1 MNAGQHGRDV
11 QIREEDEIEKMKG
24 TKTTLM
30 QLQCS
35 LPKKIIITAGI
46 MFALIMLVYYCNI
59 PNPNMILIAGLV
71 LCSALFG
78 FGGGV
83 VAAVIMLGYT
93 LFFFS
98 TDNSFTQFTPE
109 NMQKVIVSL
118 IGIVADMLLVC
129 SLKQTEI
136 KEFNKIDS
144 LTKELHRENEI
155 LQYMSMTD
163 ALTGIRNRMAL
174 RHSYDSYQGHE
185 VSVMML
191 DINDFKIK
199 NDTYGHDE
207 GDRVLIETGKLLSE
221 TFGEDHCYRY
231 GGDEFLVIVPDI
243 SETEFREKLESMKQK
258 SVVMG
263 DSKTVF
269 SVGYA
274 HALLKDPDMLRE
286 LISKADERMYEEK
299 NRCRNHEN

>member
-1 MNAGQHGRDV
+1 
-11 QIREEDEIEKMKG
+11 MKES
-24 TKTTLM
+24 KTTLM

-35 LPKKIIITAGI
+35 LPKKIIITTAI
-46 MFALIMLVYYCNI
+46 MFALILFVYHFNI

-78 FGGGV
+78 FGGGI
-83 VAAVIMLGYT
+83 VAAAIMLGYT

-109 NMQKVIVSL
+109 NLQKVIVSL
-118 IGIVADMLLVC
+118 VGIVVDMVLVC

-136 KEFNKIDS
+136 KEFNKIAA
-144 LTKELHRENEI
+144 LTKELHRENEK

-174 RHSYDSYQGHE
+174 RQDYDSYQGHE
-185 VSVMML
+185 VTVMMI
-191 DINDFKIK
+191 DINDFKLK

-207 GDRVLIETGKLLSE
+207 GDRVLKETGKLLSE

-243 SETEFREKLESMKQK
+243 SEKEFREKLDSAKQK
-258 SVVMG
+258 ENVSMD
-263 DSKTVF
+263 DSKVSF
-269 SVGYA
+269 SAGYV
-274 HALLKDPDMLRE
+274 HAFLKDSDMLRS
-286 LISKADERMYEEK
+286 LISKADEKMYDEK
-299 NRCRNHEN
+299 QKRK

>member
-1 MNAGQHGRDV
+1 
-11 QIREEDEIEKMKG
+11 MKES
-24 TKTTLM
+24 KTTLM

-35 LPKKIIITAGI
+35 LPKKIIITTAI
-46 MFALIMLVYYCNI
+46 MFALILFVYHFNI

-78 FGGGV
+78 FGGGI
-83 VAAVIMLGYT
+83 VAAAIMLGYT

-109 NMQKVIVSL
+109 NLQKVIVSL
-118 IGIVADMLLVC
+118 VGIVVDMVLVC

-136 KEFNKIDS
+136 KEFNKIAA
-144 LTKELHRENEI
+144 LTKELHRENEK

-174 RHSYDSYQGHE
+174 RQDYDSYQGHE
-185 VSVMML
+185 VTVMML
-191 DINDFKIK
+191 DINDFKLK

-207 GDRVLIETGKLLSE
+207 GDRVLKEIGKLLSE

-243 SETEFREKLESMKQK
+243 SEKEFREKLDSAKQK
-258 SVVMG
+258 ENVSMD
-263 DSKTVF
+263 DSKVSF
-269 SVGYA
+269 SAGYV
-274 HALLKDPDMLRE
+274 HAFLKDSDMLRS
-286 LISKADERMYEEK
+286 LISKADEKMYDEK
-299 NRCRNHEN
+299 QKRK

>member
-1 MNAGQHGRDV
+1 
-11 QIREEDEIEKMKG
+11 
-24 TKTTLM
+24 M

-35 LPKKIIITAGI
+35 LPKKIIITTGI
-46 MFALIMLVYYCNI
+46 MFALILLVYYCNI

-78 FGGGV
+78 FGGGI

-98 TDNSFTQFTPE
+98 TDYSFTQFTPE

-118 IGIVADMLLVC
+118 IGIVVDMLLVC

-136 KEFNKIDS
+136 KEFNKIDA

-174 RHSYDSYQGHE
+174 RRDYDSYQDHE
-185 VSVMML
+185 VTVMML
-191 DINDFKIK
+191 DINDFKQK

-207 GDRVLIETGKLLSE
+207 GDRVLVETGKLLSE

-231 GGDEFLVIVPDI
+231 GGDEFLVIVPDV
-243 SETEFREKLESMKQK
+243 SETEFSEKLESMRQK
-258 SVVMG
+258 GSVLMG
-263 DSKTVF
+263 DSKVSF
-269 SVGYA
+269 AAGYV
-274 HALLKDPDMLRE
+274 HELLKDPDMLRK

-299 NRCRNHEN
+299 HQRR

>member
-1 MNAGQHGRDV
+1 M
-11 QIREEDEIEKMKG
+11 IEGERMKLTG
-24 TKTTLM
+24 DQKESGTTLM

-46 MFALIMLVYYCNI
+46 MFALILLVYYCNI

-78 FGGGV
+78 FGGGI
-83 VAAVIMLGYT
+83 VAALIMLGYT

-98 TDNSFTQFTPE
+98 TDYSFTQFTPE
-109 NMQKVIVSL
+109 NMQKVVVSL
-118 IGIVADMLLVC
+118 IGIVVDMVLVC

-136 KEFNKIDS
+136 KEFNKIGS

-174 RHSYDSYQGHE
+174 RHSYDSYQDHE
-185 VSVMML
+185 VTVMML
-191 DINDFKIK
+191 DINDFKLK

-207 GDRVLIETGKLLSE
+207 GDRVLVETGKLLSN
-221 TFGEDHCYRY
+221 TFGEEHCYRY

-243 SETEFREKLESMKQK
+243 SETEFKDKLENMKQNG
-258 SVVMG
+258 SVQMG
-263 DSKTVF
+263 DSEVSF
-269 SVGYA
+269 SAGYT
-274 HALLKDPDMLRE
+274 HAFLKEPGMLRK
-286 LISKADERMYEEK
+286 LISEADERMYKEK
-299 NRCRNHEN
+299 QSRR

>member
-1 MNAGQHGRDV
+1 MQDSTDCMLRSDKRKK
-11 QIREEDEIEKMKG
+11 QTKMKE

-46 MFALIMLVYYCNI
+46 MFALILLVYYCNI

-78 FGGGV
+78 FGGGI

-109 NMQKVIVSL
+109 NLQKVVVSL

-136 KEFNKIDS
+136 KEFNKIDA

-174 RHSYDSYQGHE
+174 RRDYDSYQGHE
-185 VSVMML
+185 VTVMML
-191 DINDFKIK
+191 DINDFKKK

-207 GDRVLIETGKLLSE
+207 GDRVLIETGRLLTE
-221 TFGEDHCYRY
+221 AFGEEHCYRY

-243 SETEFREKLESMKQK
+243 PETEFREKLDSVKQK
-258 SVVMG
+258 GGAVTG
-263 DSKTVF
+263 DPKAGF
-269 SVGYA
+269 SAGYV
-274 HALLKDPDMLRE
+274 HELLKDPDMLRD
-286 LISKADERMYEEK
+286 LISRADERMYEEK
-299 NRCRNHEN
+299 QQRKRGC

>member
-1 MNAGQHGRDV
+1 
-11 QIREEDEIEKMKG
+11 
-24 TKTTLM
+24 M

-35 LPKKIIITAGI
+35 LPKKIIITTGI
-46 MFALIMLVYYCNI
+46 MCALIMLVYYCNI

-71 LCSALFG
+71 LCSAVFG
-78 FGGGV
+78 FGGGI

-109 NMQKVIVSL
+109 NLQKVTVSL

-136 KEFNKIDS
+136 KEFNKIEA

-155 LQYMSMTD
+155 LQYMSVTD
-163 ALTGIRNRMAL
+163 ELTGIRNRMAL
-174 RHSYDSYQGHE
+174 RRDYDSYQGHE
-185 VSVMML
+185 VTVMML

-207 GDRVLIETGKLLSE
+207 GDRVLKETGRLLSE

-231 GGDEFLVIVPDI
+231 GGDEFLVIVPEI
-243 SETEFREKLESMKQK
+243 SETEFREKLESMKQRG
-258 SVVMG
+258 SVSMG
-263 DSKTVF
+263 DSKVSF
-269 SVGYA
+269 SAGYV
-274 HALLKDPDMLRE
+274 HSFLDGPEMLRT

-299 NRCRNHEN
+299 QQVKKS

>member
-1 MNAGQHGRDV
+1 
-11 QIREEDEIEKMKG
+11 MKE
-24 TKTTLM
+24 TKTKLM

-35 LPKKIIITAGI
+35 LPKKIIITTGI
-46 MFALIMLVYYCNI
+46 MFALILLVYYCNI

-78 FGGGV
+78 FGGGI

-98 TDNSFTQFTPE
+98 TDYSFTQFTPE

-118 IGIVADMLLVC
+118 IGIVVDMLLVC

-136 KEFNKIDS
+136 KEFNKIDA

-174 RHSYDSYQGHE
+174 RHDYDSYQDHE
-185 VSVMML
+185 VTVMML
-191 DINDFKIK
+191 DIDDFKQK

-207 GDRVLIETGKLLSE
+207 GDRVLVETGKLLSE

-243 SETEFREKLESMKQK
+243 PEAEFLEKLGSMKQK
-258 SVVMG
+258 GSVLMG
-263 DSKTVF
+263 DSKVSF
-269 SVGYA
+269 SAGYV
-274 HALLKDPDMLRE
+274 HELLKGPDILRK
-286 LISKADERMYEEK
+286 LISKADEKMYEEK
-299 NRCRNHEN
+299 HQRR

>member
-1 MNAGQHGRDV
+1 
-11 QIREEDEIEKMKG
+11 MKG
-24 TKTTLM
+24 NKTSLM

-35 LPKKIIITAGI
+35 LPKKIIITTGI
-46 MFALIMLVYYCNI
+46 MCALILLVYYCNI

-78 FGGGV
+78 FGGGI
-83 VAAVIMLGYT
+83 VAAMIMLGYT

-98 TDNSFTQFTPE
+98 TDNSFTRFTPE
-109 NMQKVIVSL
+109 NLQKVTVSL

-136 KEFNKIDS
+136 KEFNKIDA
-144 LTKELHRENEI
+144 LTKELHSENEI

-174 RHSYDSYQGHE
+174 RRDYDSYNGHE
-185 VSVMML
+185 VTVMML
-191 DINDFKIK
+191 DINDFKKK

-207 GDRVLIETGKLLSE
+207 GDRVLMETGRLLSE
-221 TFGEDHCYRY
+221 TFGEEHCYRY
-231 GGDEFLVIVPDI
+231 GGDEFLVIVPDV

-258 SVVMG
+258 SPVLMG
-263 DSKTVF
+263 DSEAGF
-269 SVGYA
+269 SAGYV
-274 HALLKDPDMLRE
+274 HAFLKEPDLLRE
-286 LISKADERMYEEK
+286 LISEADERMYDEK
-299 NRCRNHEN
+299 HQRKCE

>member
-1 MNAGQHGRDV
+1 
-11 QIREEDEIEKMKG
+11 MKG
-24 TKTTLM
+24 TGKTLM

-35 LPKKIIITAGI
+35 LPKKIIITTVV
-46 MFALIMLVYYCNI
+46 MFALIMLVYHFNI

-78 FGGGV
+78 FGGGI

-98 TDNSFTQFTPE
+98 TDYSFTQFTPE

-129 SLKQTEI
+129 ALKQTEI
-136 KEFNKIDS
+136 KEFNKIDA
-144 LTKELHRENEI
+144 LTKELHRENEM

-163 ALTGIRNRMAL
+163 ALTGNRNRMAL
-174 RHSYDSYQGHE
+174 RHDYDSYQGHE
-185 VSVMML
+185 VTVMML
-191 DINDFKIK
+191 DINDFKKK

-207 GDRVLIETGKLLSE
+207 GDRVLKETGRLLSE
-221 TFGEDHCYRY
+221 TFGEEHCYRY

-243 SETEFREKLESMKQK
+243 SEAEFREKLEQMEQNG
-258 SVVMG
+258 SVLMG
-263 DSKTVF
+263 DSKAGF
-269 SVGYA
+269 SAGHV
-274 HALLKDPDMLRE
+274 HALLKDPDMLRD
-286 LISKADERMYEEK
+286 LISEADKKMYEEK
-299 NRCRNHEN
+299 RRRR

>member
-1 MNAGQHGRDV
+1 
-11 QIREEDEIEKMKG
+11 MKE

-35 LPKKIIITAGI
+35 LSKKIIITTGI
-46 MFALIMLVYYCNI
+46 MFALILLVYYCNI

-78 FGGGV
+78 FGGGI

-98 TDNSFTQFTPE
+98 TDYSFTQFTPE

-118 IGIVADMLLVC
+118 IGIVVDMLLVC

-136 KEFNKIDS
+136 KEFNKIDA

-174 RHSYDSYQGHE
+174 RRDYDSYQDHE
-185 VSVMML
+185 VTVMML
-191 DINDFKIK
+191 DINDFKQK

-207 GDRVLIETGKLLSE
+207 GDRVLVETGKLLSE

-243 SETEFREKLESMKQK
+243 PEAEFLEKLGSMKQK
-258 SVVMG
+258 GSVLMG
-263 DSKTVF
+263 DSKVSF
-269 SVGYA
+269 SAGYV
-274 HALLKDPDMLRE
+274 HELLKDPDMLRE
-286 LISKADERMYEEK
+286 LISKADDRMYEEK
-299 NRCRNHEN
+299 HQRR

>member
-1 MNAGQHGRDV
+1 
-11 QIREEDEIEKMKG
+11 MKG
-24 TKTTLM
+24 NKTSLM

-35 LPKKIIITAGI
+35 LPKKIIITTGI
-46 MFALIMLVYYCNI
+46 MCALILLVYYCNI

-78 FGGGV
+78 FGGGI
-83 VAAVIMLGYT
+83 VAAMIMLGYT

-98 TDNSFTQFTPE
+98 TDNSFTRFTPE
-109 NMQKVIVSL
+109 NLQKVTVSL

-136 KEFNKIDS
+136 KEFNKIDA

-174 RHSYDSYQGHE
+174 RRDYDSYNGHE
-185 VSVMML
+185 VTVMML
-191 DINDFKIK
+191 DINDFKKK

-207 GDRVLIETGKLLSE
+207 GDRVLMETGRLLSE
-221 TFGEDHCYRY
+221 TFGEEHCYRY
-231 GGDEFLVIVPDI
+231 GGDEFLVIVPDV

-258 SVVMG
+258 SPVLMG
-263 DSKTVF
+263 DSEAGF
-269 SVGYA
+269 SAGYV
-274 HALLKDPDMLRE
+274 HAFLKEPDMLRE
-286 LISKADERMYEEK
+286 LISEADERMYDEK
-299 NRCRNHEN
+299 HQRKCE

>member
-1 MNAGQHGRDV
+1 
-11 QIREEDEIEKMKG
+11 MKE

-35 LPKKIIITAGI
+35 LPKKIIITIGI
-46 MFALIMLVYYCNI
+46 MFALILLVYYCNI

-78 FGGGV
+78 FGGGI

-98 TDNSFTQFTPE
+98 TDYSFTQFTPE

-118 IGIVADMLLVC
+118 IGIVVDMLLVC

-136 KEFNKIDS
+136 KEFNKIDA

-174 RHSYDSYQGHE
+174 RCDYDSYQDHE
-185 VSVMML
+185 ATVMML
-191 DINDFKIK
+191 DIDDFKQK

-207 GDRVLIETGKLLSE
+207 GDRVLVETGKLLSE

-243 SETEFREKLESMKQK
+243 PEAEFLEKLGSMKQK
-258 SVVMG
+258 GSVLMG
-263 DSKTVF
+263 DSKVSF
-269 SVGYA
+269 SAGYV
-274 HALLKDPDMLRE
+274 HELLKDPDMLRK
-286 LISKADERMYEEK
+286 LISKADEKMYEEK
-299 NRCRNHEN
+299 HQRR

>member
-1 MNAGQHGRDV
+1 
-11 QIREEDEIEKMKG
+11 MKE

-35 LPKKIIITAGI
+35 LPKKIIITTGI
-46 MFALIMLVYYCNI
+46 MFALILLVYYCNI

-78 FGGGV
+78 FGGGI

-98 TDNSFTQFTPE
+98 TDYSFTQFTPE

-118 IGIVADMLLVC
+118 IGIVVDMLLVC

-136 KEFNKIDS
+136 KEFNKIDA

-174 RHSYDSYQGHE
+174 RRDYDSYQDHE
-185 VSVMML
+185 VTVMML
-191 DINDFKIK
+191 DINDFKQK

-207 GDRVLIETGKLLSE
+207 GDRVLVETGKLLSE

-231 GGDEFLVIVPDI
+231 GGDEFLVIVPDV
-243 SETEFREKLESMKQK
+243 SETEFSEKLESMRQK
-258 SVVMG
+258 GSVLMG
-263 DSKTVF
+263 DSKVSF
-269 SVGYA
+269 AAGYV
-274 HALLKDPDMLRE
+274 HELLKDPDMLRE

-299 NRCRNHEN
+299 HQRR